1 MNAKAAN
8 AQRKTQRKPR
18 ELQLETSV
26 EAKYKEMRED
36 QDTILH
42 DIHCTC
48 RPKEC
53 RNIEGQKM
61 TIVFLNFI
69 SVVLLNYLLEKK

>member
-42 DIHCTC
+42 DIHCTR

-53 RNIEGQKM
+53 RNIEGQNM
-61 TIVFLNFI
+61 TIVF
-69 SVVLLNYLLEKK
+69 